1 MDVDRVDGRGPCVN
15 RIISVIS
22 VWCRGYAG
30 IISVPSI
37 DLVMFFRERADGV
50 GLARGVSGNELGD
63 DINAEVM
70 ALIRR

>member
-1 MDVDRVDGRGPCVN
+1 MDVDCVDGRGPCVN
-15 RIISVIS
+15 RIIYVTS
-22 VWCRGYAG
+22 VWCHGYSG

-37 DLVMFFRERADGV
+37 DLVIFFCERTDGV
-50 GLARGVSGNELGD
+50 GAGRVSGNELGD